1 MTFRLTLGALVLCA
15 LVLTACDTAD
25 PMAEASHSPVASA
38 TASSAPASSATLPST
53 SGSVISVDFAVEA
66 PARHLVLFKGTRA
79 PRHFAQHVE
88 SLGGTVVLAHDAGVG
103 VVEGLTPEAAA
114 QLTRLSGV
122 SDVMEDFDLS
132 DELPDSP
139 QTPEDAS
146 TESPLNP
153 AGASF
158 FARQWHMR
166 AIDADDA
173 WAAGRLGS
181 SNVTV
186 AILDT
191 GLDYLHADLQGRV
204 DIDRSASFLP
214 SDVED
219 QFSALLGR
227 LPITD
232 LGYHGTHVGATVAS
246 NGFVGAGVTS
256 QTTLMAVKVC
266 YGNTYT
272 FPDGSQLRGCP
283 GSAIFSGLLHAIDNG
298 ADVVNMSLG
307 GNFSKAG
314 NGDFVGF
321 VNKLFNYARSQ
332 GVTVVVSAGND
343 AIDLDHDGNAYK
355 TYCSTPS
362 TICVAATGPTDRGS
376 VNGPFTDP
384 DAPASFSNYGRSA
397 INVAAPGGN
406 INDPG
411 ANNFVYAA
419 CSSSSLSIPIC
430 RTRNTFI
437 VGLLG
442 TSMASPHVS
451 GLAAL
456 LVEDYGRN
464 PARIKTTI
472 HQTAD
477 DLGATGTDPHYGKGR
492 INVAR
497 ALGLTPDV

>member
-1 MTFRLTLGALVLCA
+1 MPRFIYALLAGVL
-15 LVLTACDTAD
+15 VFSACDSTD
-25 PMAEASHSPVASA
+25 PSAPLAIASA
-38 TASSAPASSATLPST
+38 KKTDSAAPAASEPVSWTPAIEVSFEAEVPS
-53 SGSVISVDFAVEA
+53 
-66 PARHLVLFKGTRA
+66 RHVVLFKGSGVPA
-79 PRHFAQHVE
+79 SFE
-88 SLGGTVVLAHDAGVG
+88 SEVRRLGGTVVFAHPAGVG
-103 VVEGLTPEAAA
+103 AVDGLSDAAA
-114 QLTRLSGV
+114 SRLTRLSGV
-122 SDVMEDFDLS
+122 AEVQPDTDLS
-132 DELPDSP
+132 EALPEGP
-139 QTPEDAS
+139 QDLQDAS
-146 TESPLNP
+146 VDSPLNP
-153 AGASF
+153 AAAFF

-181 SNVTV
+181 SDVTV

-191 GLDYLHADLQGRV
+191 GLDYLHADLVGRV

-219 QFSALLGR
+219 SFSALLGR

-272 FPDGSQLRGCP
+272 FPDGSQLFGCP
-283 GSAIFSGLLHAIDNG
+283 GSAIFQGLLHAIDNG

-314 NGDFVGF
+314 NGEFIGF

-362 TICVAATGPTDRGS
+362 TICVAATGPTDRAG

-406 INDPG
+406 LNPAPA

-419 CSSSSLSIPIC
+419 CSSSSLAIPLC
-430 RTRNTFI
+430 RTSNGFI
-437 VGLLG
+437 VGLVG
-442 TSMASPHVS
+442 TSMAAPHVS
-451 GLAAL
+451 GLASL
-456 LVEDYGRN
+456 LVEDYGRS
-464 PARIKTTI
+464 PARIKTTMQ
-472 HQTAD
+472 QTAD
-477 DLGATGTDPHYGKGR
+477 DLGARGTDPHYGKGR

-497 ALGLTPDV
+497 ALGISPDA